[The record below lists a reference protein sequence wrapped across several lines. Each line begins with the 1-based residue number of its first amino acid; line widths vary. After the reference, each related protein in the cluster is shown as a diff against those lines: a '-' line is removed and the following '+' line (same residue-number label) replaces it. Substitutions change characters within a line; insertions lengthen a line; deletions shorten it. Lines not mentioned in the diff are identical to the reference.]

1 MDSNSKKEVKT
12 AQKLAQIVREFAK
25 ENEMTTLE
33 VITSLSSIINSAMI
47 ASNLEEKEMEMLYD
61 SIKRTSI
68 KAKNDFDNMID

>member
-68 KAKNDFDNMID
+68 KAKNDFDNTID